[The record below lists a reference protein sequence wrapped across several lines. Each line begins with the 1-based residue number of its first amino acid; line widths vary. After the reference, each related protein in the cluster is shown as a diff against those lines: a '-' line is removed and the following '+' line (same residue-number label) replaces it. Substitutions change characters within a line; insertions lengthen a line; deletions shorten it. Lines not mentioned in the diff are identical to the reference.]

1 MELPMMCSWSNRQS
15 TASPRSEM
23 SGVVEHFLQPGE
35 VVFGGRQLRLRTLLG
50 SCVALVLWHPQRLLG
65 GMCHYMLPL
74 RHGRDSGDLNG
85 RYAADALALLFTF
98 IRQAEARPEQFVVSV
113 FGGGD
118 MFPSARRHGGV
129 GIGELNVHAARRLI
143 KAHGLRCD
151 VYHVGG
157 QGYRSLVFD
166 VASGSLQLN
175 HTDSAAGRV
184 EPPRSRAR

>member
-1 MELPMMCSWSNRQS
+1 MELPIMCSWSNLPS
-15 TASPRSEM
+15 TASPRLEA

-74 RHGRDSGDLNG
+74 RHGRSSGELNG
-85 RYAADALALLFTF
+85 RYATDALALLLTF
-98 IRQAEARPEQFVVSV
+98 IRQAKAPPEQFVVSV

-118 MFPSARRHGGV
+118 MFPCVRRHGGAA
-129 GIGELNVHAARRLI
+129 IGELNVNAARRLI
-143 KAHGLRCD
+143 KAHGLRCE
-151 VYHVGG
+151 VFHVGG

-166 VASGSLQLN
+166 VASGRLQLK
-175 HTDSAAGRV
+175 HMDSAPGPV